1 MVISKLWNDID
12 PQQMRVENNS
22 ICWKNIAGVY
32 TLHMPGI
39 NAEHSSRDMGV
50 YSPMNFDFIL
60 KKKPPNNK
68 LYCFVGSKLI
78 INDFSPPIQCPQ
90 PPH

>member
-50 YSPMNFDFIL
+50 YSPMNFDWQFPIKGPIGDPPL
-60 KKKPPNNK
+60 K
-68 LYCFVGSKLI
+68 VEAEEVSTG
-78 INDFSPPIQCPQ
+78 
-90 PPH
+90 